1 MVVVL
6 QAGTAGHM
14 QEPSLGK
21 GHETKLFNNL
31 MPFLFSEK
39 AVLPSVTHMEKCK
52 RFSTNLYD

>member
-1 MVVVL
+1 MVVML
-6 QAGTAGHM
+6 QAETAGHV

-21 GHETKLFNNL
+21 GHETKLFNSL

-39 AVLPSVTHMEKCK
+39 AVLPSVTRTEKRK